1 MIATFVRYKYITNHI
16 VIEHM
21 NKHLLSISALSLA
34 LALGACSS
42 HSAEQAMSQPEN
54 SGLPLIQPDQVTEL
68 DISPERLAR
77 EAEDRQRYL
86 SLDSIVQQ
94 QGPMA
99 LGADDLNFYNQKS
112 ETMEEGYYSTIM
124 GCSWYCAGQILE
136 IRGSE
141 SSGLRSMVGESPIQ
155 DFDASTAQLFDLEHE
170 PQISYTLGTS
180 PTLTVTRLDIYNGY
194 SKDSDLYTR
203 YSRARHIKYFVDG
216 EPCGILELKDVPGL
230 QSFPIKALTN
240 PEKVMTITFEVLD
253 SYPGTESKE
262 VAIAE
267 IELDGDGHH

>member
-21 NKHLLSISALSLA
+21 NKHLLSISALTLA
-34 LALGACSS
+34 LTLGACSS
-42 HSAEQAMSQPEN
+42 HSAEQALSQPEN
-54 SGLPLIQPDQVTEL
+54 KNLPLIQPEEVLAL
-68 DISPERLAR
+68 DIAPERVTR
-77 EAEDRQRYL
+77 EAEEYKRFVQ
-86 SLDSIVQQ
+86 LDSIVQLH
-94 QGPMA
+94 GPMA
-99 LGADDLNFYNQKS
+99 LGVEDFNFYNSKG
-112 ETMEEGYYSTIM
+112 EGFEGYYSTLR

-141 SSGLRSMVGESPIQ
+141 SSGLRSTAGETPVH
-155 DFDASTAQLFDLEHE
+155 DFDASTAQLFDLEGNR
-170 PQISYTLGTS
+170 QVSYTLGTS
-180 PTLTVTRLDIYNGY
+180 STLTVNKIRIHNGY
-194 SKDSDLYTR
+194 SKDSDMYQS
-203 YSRARHIKYFVDG
+203 YARARYIKYYVDG
-216 EPCGILELKDVPGL
+216 EPCGILELQDMAGL
-230 QSFPIKALTN
+230 QTFPIKALTN